1 MITSQRILDFLRFCL
16 FLSSGLGMRS
26 LKLQLPEDRPSGSLQ
41 DKGSQAGVL
50 AVIHKSG
57 KAGKAVISAGMP
69 KSRPWTVIG
78 RLCNCLIQETCHP
91 VVSCPQLQGH
101 LSWPRVCHPWT
112 LDFGIHA
119 EKTGLQHLC
128 ITARAGAW
136 DRASRKLFRPYLK
149 PFLLTLR
156 LCVRQKGFIRRLRNQ
171 EVRQIKR
178 KSHATAQRKKQFFA
192 VTAILILA

>member
-69 KSRPWTVIG
+69 KSRPWTVAS
-78 RLCNCLIQETCHP
+78 RLYKCLIQVTCQP
-91 VVSCPQLQGH
+91 VASWTWIQGH
-101 LSWPRVCHPWT
+101 LSQPIVCHPWT
-112 LDFGIHA
+112 LDSGIPDRNDDVLWFPSSSLGTRLW
-119 EKTGLQHLC
+119 KLC
-128 ITARAGAW
+128 
-136 DRASRKLFRPYLK
+136 
-149 PFLLTLR
+149 FLVCKVGILLE
-156 LCVRQKGFIRRLRNQ
+156 I
-171 EVRQIKR
+171 I
-178 KSHATAQRKKQFFA
+178 SA
-192 VTAILILA
+192 V